1 MLLGTFSEVLLKIIV
16 SMCQSMSFFLFIYF
30 FFSHGNEAA
39 GKFQLLDIFVK

>member
-16 SMCQSMSFFLFIYF
+16 GMCQSMFF
-30 FFSHGNEAA
+30 FFSFFSHCNEAA

>member
-16 SMCQSMSFFLFIYF
+16 SMCQSVLVFFFF
-30 FFSHGNEAA
+30 SFFSHGNEAA

>member
-16 SMCQSMSFFLFIYF
+16 SMCQSMSYFFFF
-30 FFSHGNEAA
+30 PFFSHGNEAA